1 MIKWHRANMISYLSG
16 LMLTMQVL
24 GSAAWIPVPELYL
37 WGHMEDKTE
46 RNVTVQKRK
55 KMFSEKEDHFQP
67 YSAFRSPEDH
77 V

>member
-37 WGHMEDKTE
+37 
-46 RNVTVQKRK
+46 
-55 KMFSEKEDHFQP
+55 
-67 YSAFRSPEDH
+67 
-77 V
+77 